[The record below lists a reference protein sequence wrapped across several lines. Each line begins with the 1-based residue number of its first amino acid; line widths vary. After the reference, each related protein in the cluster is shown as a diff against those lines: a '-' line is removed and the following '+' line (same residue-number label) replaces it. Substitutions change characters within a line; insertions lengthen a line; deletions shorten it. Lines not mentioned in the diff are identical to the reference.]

1 MEKHIRL
8 LPACLAAALPLLL
21 LCSCV
26 EKNKKSDAPPA
37 QTAAAA
43 EPTPQHRTVVEPSLL
58 PNRFRQTGYMI
69 SEEKSGTGSGDSSAA
84 GMDGLQLK
92 VGVNISTNEPIPLRD
107 ALKALAKTK
116 NMSLS
121 WASDV
126 DQNLLV
132 DIDIRANDNFYEAID
147 NILRQLDYFHEVEGT
162 TIVIKYRETKKYTV
176 SLPYVRHYYNTYTGS
191 TAGNMNTKDWE
202 NLHDQWE
209 TIKNNLDSLMSTWS
223 TEVASDDKK
232 DEAKKDDKG
241 VATKQEGTKPSE
253 DVAGTARR
261 VAKSTE
267 SSYTI
272 DKTVGLVTVNA
283 PKSLQKKVS
292 EYLTSLE
299 KEFHRQVVID
309 AKIIEVRLSE
319 SSSLGVDWNMLL
331 SRLEFNGIGYGKSK
345 SYSRDSG
352 DESGTN
358 LSTDFSD
365 TTTNS
370 SIDSKTSGSSMS
382 NASSGS
388 NDSTSSQSSNSSSDT
403 TSTNTKTAGTASSS
417 GTPTSTSSSEGSNTG
432 TDILGET
439 LGSSLDSAFSDSAE
453 SGSSSA
459 ENSSKTL
466 SRTVSNALS
475 MGTTAATFIA
485 SGGSMAEAMATGVT
499 LNAFNFTS
507 FIKALQEQGQ
517 TTVLSNPKI
526 SVLSGQHA
534 LISVGR
540 DVTYIKEI
548 ESKTTEGGGVAY
560 TVKAGQILSGV
571 SMSLSAVVKGDD
583 EVIMNLIPVT
593 SVLDEP
599 MAERSLAQGNMIGL
613 PVVNKREMN
622 TWVRVKDG
630 SILVVGGLISE
641 TESKEGSHLP
651 GTKNIPYLKYLFGYE
666 EKNKIRRELIIL
678 LRPRIIN

>member
-1 MEKHIRL
+1 MKKHIRL

-37 QTAAAA
+37 QTAVAA

-69 SEEKSGTGSGDSSAA
+69 SEEKSGSAA
-84 GMDGLQLK
+84 GDSNAAAMDGLQLK
-92 VGVNISTNEPIPLRD
+92 VGVNISTNEPILLRD

-126 DQNLLV
+126 DQNLLI
-132 DIDIRANDNFYEAID
+132 DIDIRSNDNFYEAID

-241 VATKQEGTKPSE
+241 GAAEQEGTKPSE
-253 DVAGTARR
+253 EAAGAARR

-331 SRLEFNGIGYGKSK
+331 SRLEFDGIGYGKQK
-345 SYSRDSG
+345 SYGREDSTTQETRSGRNYTDTRTDEDLRTNRRDSVSEYG
-352 DESGTN
+352 LEGSNRASSTSATASDSQTSLADGTKTRSSTGSTASGAESGEE
-358 LSTDFSD
+358 F
-365 TTTNS
+365 
-370 SIDSKTSGSSMS
+370 G
-382 NASSGS
+382 ASSFIG
-388 NDSTSSQSSNSSSDT
+388 DRIEDSSS
-403 TSTNTKTAGTASSS
+403 SSS
-417 GTPTSTSSSEGSNTG
+417 GRTI
-432 TDILGET
+432 TD
-439 LGSSLDSAFSDSAE
+439 
-453 SGSSSA
+453 
-459 ENSSKTL
+459 
-466 SRTVSNALS
+466 ALS
-475 MGTTAATFIA
+475 MGSSVATFIA
-485 SGGSMAEAMATGVT
+485 SGGGMAEAMATGAT
-499 LNAFNFTS
+499 LRGFNFTS

-517 TTVLSNPKI
+517 TSVLSNPKI

-540 DVTYIKEI
+540 DITYIKEI

-571 SMSLSAVVKGDD
+571 SMSLSAVIKGDD
-583 EVIMNLIPVT
+583 EVVMNLIPMT
-593 SVLDEP
+593 SVIDEP
-599 MAERSLAQGNMIGL
+599 MNERVLAQGNSIGL

-622 TWVRVKDG
+622 TWVRVKNG
-630 SILVVGGLISE
+630 SLLVVGGLISE
-641 TESKEGSHLP
+641 TESKDGSHLP
-651 GTKNIPYLKYLFGYE
+651 GTKDIPYLKYLFGYE
-666 EKNKIRRELIIL
+666 QKNKIRRELIIL